1 MMNWK
6 GCGRKRLWTNVR
18 FSQNFLGG
26 TVENYENLSQ
36 DSLYQG
42 RDLNPRPPEEKAGVP
57 TTMFGDCVMNV
68 VFVFR

>member
-6 GCGRKRLWTNVR
+6 GYGRKRLWPNVR
-18 FSQNFLGG
+18 SSQNFLGG

-36 DSLYQG
+36 D
-42 RDLNPRPPEEKAGVP
+42 RPPEEKAGVS